1 MAVSNANA
9 FMKALM
15 TRMVGELE
23 VAESTAVQ
31 YLQTL
36 YRMNGN
42 KPFRN
47 MGWSR
52 DFAAVEGNLA
62 DLAPSTKAVYYR
74 VLASVLGLYKSYGK
88 VARYWKSQGEKTQ
101 PPLTAEKSEKQEENW
116 EKWSEIVKLRDA
128 LAQRTSLLRNEARG
142 RTLDEEEFATLF
154 NYLILS
160 LYTVIPPRRNKDY
173 SQMLVVKNWRPSMS
187 EEFNYYDMKGRRF
200 IFNQYKTA
208 KRYGQQIE
216 DLPSE
221 LVDALNLYVKFH
233 PLRKQASFPLLV
245 NYMGEELHP
254 VNGITRALN
263 KIFGKNLGSSML
275 RHIFLT
281 EKYGGSKVDEKEEDA
296 RKMAHSVAV

>member
-1 MAVSNANA
+1 
-9 FMKALM
+9 
-15 TRMVGELE
+15 
-23 VAESTAVQ
+23 
-31 YLQTL
+31 
-36 YRMNGN
+36 
-42 KPFRN
+42 
-47 MGWSR
+47 
-52 DFAAVEGNLA
+52 
-62 DLAPSTKAVYYR
+62 
-74 VLASVLGLYKSYGK
+74 
-88 VARYWKSQGEKTQ
+88 
-101 PPLTAEKSEKQEENW
+101 
-116 EKWSEIVKLRDA
+116 
-128 LAQRTSLLRNEARG
+128 
-142 RTLDEEEFATLF
+142 
-154 NYLILS
+154 
-160 LYTVIPPRRNKDY
+160 
-173 SQMLVVKNWRPSMS
+173 MLVVKNWRPSMS

-296 RKMAHSVAV
+296 RKMAHSVAVQQAIYVKK

>member
-1 MAVSNANA
+1 
-9 FMKALM
+9 
-15 TRMVGELE
+15 
-23 VAESTAVQ
+23 
-31 YLQTL
+31 
-36 YRMNGN
+36 
-42 KPFRN
+42 
-47 MGWSR
+47 
-52 DFAAVEGNLA
+52 
-62 DLAPSTKAVYYR
+62 
-74 VLASVLGLYKSYGK
+74 
-88 VARYWKSQGEKTQ
+88 
-101 PPLTAEKSEKQEENW
+101 
-116 EKWSEIVKLRDA
+116 
-128 LAQRTSLLRNEARG
+128 
-142 RTLDEEEFATLF
+142 
-154 NYLILS
+154 
-160 LYTVIPPRRNKDY
+160 
-173 SQMLVVKNWRPSMS
+173 
-187 EEFNYYDMKGRRF
+187 MKGRRF

-296 RKMAHSVAV
+296 RKMAHSVAVQQAIYVKK